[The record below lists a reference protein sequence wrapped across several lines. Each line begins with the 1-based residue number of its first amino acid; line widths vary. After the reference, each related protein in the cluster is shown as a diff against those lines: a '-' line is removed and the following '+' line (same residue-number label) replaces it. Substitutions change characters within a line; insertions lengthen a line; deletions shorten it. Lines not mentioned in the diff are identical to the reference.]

1 MKEPEKPKKPER
13 KPMVGPGNV
22 PPEMVEA
29 PCECGCCPAHGEEA
43 QGRPLSEK
51 EYRHLAVGDPFGE
64 HGAPNARH
72 ENAAGKK
79 MCGTCGY
86 KIARQG
92 GKKEWYCT
100 HPESFLCPA
109 PHSATG
115 QHICCPGFTPKPR
128 KPRPSQAKPERVVIP
143 AGTRFIYLGRARQ
156 GERHQGVMT
165 VAYSVDEKNREVKI
179 GFSFCSP
186 KDPWVKAK
194 GQSIAL
200 DQIVGLRLHAPYLYE
215 PKREVVEIAQALME
229 HRWDWLKYY
238 CARNWPGGLVIKK
251 VPCWSKALARRLKTR
266 KVSGIS
272 RLKLFERRSFPFP
285 IPTTDSI
292 LRAMVQDIL
301 TLGGKP

>member
-13 KPMVGPGNV
+13 KPEEENIPDPRYDNAFNKQRCGMCVHKSGLKGDWTCTLNPYQGVGYLFD
-22 PPEMVEA
+22 
-29 PCECGCCPAHGEEA
+29 CDSF
-43 QGRPLSEK
+43 SEK
-51 EYRHLAVGDPFGE
+51 
-64 HGAPNARH
+64 
-72 ENAAGKK
+72 
-79 MCGTCGY
+79 
-86 KIARQG
+86 
-92 GKKEWYCT
+92 
-100 HPESFLCPA
+100 
-109 PHSATG
+109 PH
-115 QHICCPGFTPKPR
+115 KPH
-128 KPRPSQAKPERVVIP
+128 PSQLRSEKLTIP
-143 AGTRFIYLGRARQ
+143 AGVRFIYFGRSRQ